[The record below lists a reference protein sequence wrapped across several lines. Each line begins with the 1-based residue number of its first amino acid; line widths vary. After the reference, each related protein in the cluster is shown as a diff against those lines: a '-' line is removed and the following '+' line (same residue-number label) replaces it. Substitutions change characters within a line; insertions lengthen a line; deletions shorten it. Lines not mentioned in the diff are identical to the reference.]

1 MFTVT
6 FAQVQIRTARWAQTR
21 TIFAA
26 EHLLGQSKDNKLP
39 NVVCQ
44 IDMRAVGGKYLD
56 FLAVT
61 LHSFLFRDKHDTV
74 SGGDIL
80 LKLFETS
87 VACEDA
93 PGPDLHL
100 HVQLPA
106 RLLKRRLD
114 LQFLREPGIET
125 YLFGC
130 RLEGMMMCTFREFRN
145 IDSKY
150 AHRPPP
156 GSPGVPK
163 KGSGRLENPTF
174 SMVFNR
180 FSQKSVEI

>member
-1 MFTVT
+1 VFTVT

-130 RLEGMMMCTFREFRN
+130 RLEGMMMCTFRDFRN

-150 AHRPPP
+150 AHRSPP
-156 GSPGVPK
+156 GFPW
-163 KGSGRLENPTF
+163 R
-174 SMVFNR
+174 
-180 FSQKSVEI
+180 SQKRQRTPEKSNFFDGFQPFFAKKR